1 MRKFRLRSKFLL
13 SLLIVSA
20 GLTAATL
27 AVVSYSVK
35 KSVRQSI
42 REQLRSSITT
52 YNTIEKQRGD
62 ALARSAELLAN
73 LPNVRALMTTND
85 LPTIQ
90 DEVGN
95 ISRLSGSDVLV
106 LADRSGRVVGVRG
119 HDPAFVSSDAQ
130 RLLKDSL
137 QSESSADWWYAGGHL
152 YQIRIQPIYF
162 GDPSPQNTVGL

>member
-95 ISRLSGSDVLV
+95 ISRLSGSDV
-106 LADRSGRVVGVRG
+106 
-119 HDPAFVSSDAQ
+119 
-130 RLLKDSL
+130 
-137 QSESSADWWYAGGHL
+137 
-152 YQIRIQPIYF
+152 
-162 GDPSPQNTVGL
+162 